1 MRIGTVT
8 VLLVLL
14 LPATGQAN
22 VVLSGYI
29 GFLVSGSD
37 ESSSA
42 SAIDGTAQDAVEG
55 SLDAPDDALTDTETE
70 EEPDADDGPRS
81 PGSPTFSSDVTS
93 LNIAALHSIG
103 YGLTAYGNYSL
114 DGALSGSSASVEN
127 VWIGVRGR
135 FGDVRIGEVPDASQF
150 GQLTG
155 DTLPSSFV
163 GGEDAGISYRG
174 FFGPLNV
181 GANFSPVN
189 NTDRRAIGARLTYRG
204 LAIGAG
210 VAQQGSREGNTI
222 EATAGLSFAHL
233 GISYALSAKDF
244 DNGRHTAGARVGYA
258 ISGISLTVSYEQEVG
273 TNDLAGDQALRLD
286 IGYFLNGGVLISGR
300 VNQFLDDSNPEND
313 LLSYRLQV
321 GKTF

>member
-1 MRIGTVT
+1 MMRIGTVT

-14 LPATGQAN
+14 LPAAVQAN

-37 ESSSA
+37 ESDQPSNDESA
-42 SAIDGTAQDAVEG
+42 E
-55 SLDAPDDALTDTETE
+55 PDDSEDAAVTTDDLSEDT
-70 EEPDADDGPRS
+70 DDGPRS
-81 PGSPTFSSDVTS
+81 PGSPTFSTDVTS
-93 LNIAALHSIG
+93 VNIAALHSIG
-103 YGLTAYGNYSL
+103 YGLTAYGNYRL
-114 DGALSGSSASVEN
+114 DGGLSGSGATVDN
-127 VWIGVRGR
+127 VWVGVRGS

-155 DTLPSSFV
+155 DILPSSFV
-163 GGEDAGISYRG
+163 GGENEGISYRG
-174 FFGPLNV
+174 FFGPVNL

-189 NTDRRAIGARLTYRG
+189 NSDRRAIGARLTYRG

-210 VAQQGSREGNTI
+210 VAQQGSRDGDTI

-233 GISYALSAKDF
+233 GISYALAAKDF

-258 ISGISLTVSYEQEVG
+258 FSGVSLSLSYEQEVG
-273 TNDLAGDQALRLD
+273 TNDLEGDQAIRLD
-286 IGYFLNGGVLISGR
+286 IGYFINGGVLISAR
-300 VNQFLDDSNPEND
+300 VTQFFDDSNSEND
-313 LLSYRLQV
+313 LLSYRLQI